1 MPLPLYIGGNMF
13 QSSFDYAEIV
23 ITLLSIPA
31 YLLFF
36 TARGYG
42 QAWTARRLG
51 DDTPALNGFL
61 SLNPLA
67 HINIIGFI
75 CLIILGFGFGKTV
88 PTNSRNY
95 KNVKAGTAIQ
105 ILSAPVFGLL
115 LAFIASLL
123 FFILFYIGSFFDLVY
138 EPSFVPYLTAPMA
151 LLKSMVNVS
160 NGAVTYS
167 CILIVLMRIVEISIY
182 LTIFFLLPL
191 PGFDGYRLIVN
202 FIPYRF
208 ARTMYNIE
216 KYNFFIFIGFI
227 MIITLFPAIHGAII
241 GTPTNAIFSLFTQPF
256 WKIVKM
262 LM

>member
-75 CLIILGFGFGKTV
+75 CLIILGFEGGFPLGLYTDISYGVTYINISDIRPVMYAENADRIAQYVKNNMEAALSTNFVIKTEE
-88 PTNSRNY
+88 NNCSNIY
-95 KNVKAGTAIQ
+95 FEANEKI
-105 ILSAPVFGLL
+105 SA
-115 LAFIASLL
+115 ATER
-123 FFILFYIGSFFDLVY
+123 YVY
-138 EPSFVPYLTAPMA
+138 SSYYF
-151 LLKSMVNVS
+151 S
-160 NGAVTYS
+160 NGY
-167 CILIVLMRIVEISIY
+167 M
-182 LTIFFLLPL
+182 
-191 PGFDGYRLIVN
+191 
-202 FIPYRF
+202 
-208 ARTMYNIE
+208 MYMIE
-216 KYNFFIFIGFI
+216 
-227 MIITLFPAIHGAII
+227 
-241 GTPTNAIFSLFTQPF
+241 
-256 WKIVKM
+256 M
-262 LM
+262 L